1 MSTSGIR
8 PYLWRFF
15 VFTALL
21 PILWGWAVPYFLKLD
36 PIAFQAARNSG
47 FIFGSGAALV
57 TLCLVW
63 RRLRQSI
70 TGAFPY
76 VMHGFPRGDMCRRTR
91 SLVLHQRVQTSPF
104 SSFAVLS
111 VQMGIG
117 LSLGVWM
124 YFLARRAARNL
135 SGAPA
140 SATLPGLRR
149 LMTISSAAVALIVTF
164 LLAVGLTARSGVGST
179 NSRSQT

>member
-1 MSTSGIR
+1 MNTSGIR
-8 PYLWRFF
+8 PYFWRFY
-15 VFTALL
+15 VLAALL
-21 PILWGWAVPYFLKLD
+21 PILWGWTVPYFLKLD

-47 FIFGSGAALV
+47 FVFGSGAALA

-63 RRLRQSI
+63 LRLRQSI

-76 VMHGFPRGDMCRRTR
+76 AHARDFLAVICVAGLGRWFLAPEGPD
-91 SLVLHQRVQTSPF
+91 LSPF

-149 LMTISSAAVALIVTF
+149 LMTISSAAMALIVTF
-164 LLAVGLTARSGVGST
+164 Y
-179 NSRSQT
+179 SRSV